1 MQSTLHACRLF
12 AARLFQGLAAR
23 GSFAFAVL
31 GLAVLSAGL
40 VVPAQ
45 AQDAT
50 GVVTGRVQNAVNGS
64 ALNLA
69 RVTVAGTAR
78 EVFTNEYGEYR
89 VAGLPAGE
97 VTLNFSY
104 TGLETQ
110 SIKVNVVAGQEVAQ
124 DVSLASARVTQALR
138 DDQPITLDAF
148 TVTSER
154 ETNAANIAANEQR
167 YSANLKNVV
176 SSDAFGDVTE
186 GNVGE
191 FMKFLPG
198 VSVDYVAADVRTMS
212 VRGFADNF
220 TSISMNGARVA
231 SASSGA
237 SSRSF
242 EFEQVSINN
251 IARVEVSK
259 APTPSMP
266 ADSLGGAVNM
276 ISKNAF
282 ERKGTEFKYR
292 AYLSLNSEDL
302 DVFKK
307 TPGPMDEKTFK
318 ALPGFDFD
326 LTIPFTKNFGVVIT
340 GLSSNQFNEQH
351 RTQTV
356 YNHAQA
362 GATPANPYLQQYV
375 FQDGPKNTFRDSLS
389 VKADWKVAPG
399 HVISANWQSNY
410 YLSQFGNRN
419 YNFNVGT
426 SATSTPSGGQA
437 LTYSPTSV
445 VGAGGRGTLTGEMSF
460 RDKYGLT
467 NAAIL
472 SYRFNGSKWD
482 ADANV
487 NWSKSKTWY
496 RDGGRGHFSS
506 VRTSLIGVNR
516 LAYEGITVDRPSTIR
531 AYNSAG
537 TELDWTNLA
546 NFNITQGRVNPI
558 DAYDQIYGFDASAK
572 RDLDTAFQS
581 AIRAGISI
589 RRQERDIKRWDQT
602 WTYNGLNGSTN
613 ALAFMDTDYV
623 NQDPHFGLPR
633 VNYVDPYLLWS
644 TWQNNPNMFTQTA
657 NQQRDAERFRRNNSQ
672 FVEEVVSAAYVQAE
686 GKFLNNRLTVVTGV
700 RFEKTEDEGRG
711 PLVRGNIGSTAT
723 LAQIQA
729 NIVERGL
736 RVDRSY
742 DDYYP
747 SFHATYEITPDLLA
761 RFAYAKT
768 LGRPDMIS
776 ILPSIRVNTSL
787 TDSLNDGGQGGDVP
801 PATVIWTN
809 GELKPWTS
817 DGVDFALEYY
827 APSGG
832 IVTAGMFRKE
842 IKDFWGTNRGTVTQ
856 AFIDQ
861 FGLEQEALG
870 LTLQTPTNVGDATIS
885 GVEFSVSYP
894 LAFIPAVGKN
904 LTAFANGTKL
914 KLEGAN
920 EADFDKF
927 IEETASWGVTF
938 SRKPVVVSLKQNY
951 RGRQRLSEQVGTQY
965 NAVLVGVP
973 QEPAGGFYREYYAP
987 RIYTDINLE
996 YQFSKRVTAF
1006 ANARNIFN
1014 VRQRLQRYNDLTP
1027 EHARTYRIEEFG
1039 VQFAVGVK
1047 GTW

>member
-1 MQSTLHACRLF
+1 MQPTLHACRHF
-12 AARLFQGLAAR
+12 AARLFQGIPAR
-23 GSFAFAVL
+23 RSFAFAVL
-31 GLAVLSAGL
+31 GLAVLTAGF
-40 VVPAQ
+40 VVPAV
-45 AQDAT
+45 AQDST
-50 GVVTGRVQNAVNGS
+50 GVVTGRVQNAVSGN

-69 RVTVAGTAR
+69 RVTVAGTSR
-78 EVFTNEYGEYR
+78 DYFTNEYGEYR

-97 VTLNFSY
+97 VTLSFSY

-110 SIKVNVVAGQEVAQ
+110 TVKVNVVAGQEAVQ
-124 DVSLASARVTQALR
+124 DVNLSSARVSQSLREDQA
-138 DDQPITLDAF
+138 ITLDAF

-167 YSANLKNVV
+167 YSDNLKNVI
-176 SSDAFGDVTE
+176 SADAFGDVTE

-212 VRGFADNF
+212 IRGFADNF
-220 TSISMNGARVA
+220 TSVSVNGARMA

-237 SSRSF
+237 ASRSF

-251 IARVEVSK
+251 VARVEVSK
-259 APTPSMP
+259 APTPAMP
-266 ADSLGGAVNM
+266 ADSLGGAVNL

-292 AYLSLNSEDL
+292 AYLSANSEDL
-302 DVFKK
+302 DFFKK

-326 LTIPFTKNFGVVIT
+326 LTIPFSKTFGVVIT

-426 SATSTPSGGQA
+426 SATSTPSGG
-437 LTYSPTSV
+437 LPLSYNSSSV
-445 VGAGGRGTLTGEMSF
+445 TGAAGRGTLTGEMSV

-467 NAAIL
+467 NAAVL
-472 SYRFNGSKWD
+472 NYRFTGERWEV
-482 ADANV
+482 DANA
-487 NWSKSKTWY
+487 NYSMSKTWY

-516 LAYEGITVDRPSTIR
+516 LVYEGITEERPSVIR
-531 AYNSAG
+531 AFNSTG
-537 TELDWTNLA
+537 TELDWTNLG

-558 DAYDQIYGFDASAK
+558 DARDTITGIDLNAK
-572 RDLDTAFQS
+572 REFDTTFRS
-581 AIRAGISI
+581 ALKVGVSI
-589 RRQERDIKRWDQT
+589 RQQERDIKRWDQT
-602 WTYNGLNGSTN
+602 WTFNGLNGSTN
-613 ALAFMDTDYV
+613 ALAFMDTDYA

-644 TWQNNPNMFTQTA
+644 TWQNNPSLFTMSAT
-657 NQQRDAERFRRNNSQ
+657 QQRDAERFRRMNSQ
-672 FVEEVVSAAYVQAE
+672 KLEETVTAAYVQGE
-686 GKFLNNRLTVVTGV
+686 FKFMNNRLNVVTGV
-700 RFEKTEDEGRG
+700 RMEKTEDDARG
-711 PLVRGNIGSTAT
+711 PLVLGSTST
-723 LAQIQA
+723 LANVEA
-729 NIVERGL
+729 NVVERGFA
-736 RVDRSY
+736 VSRSY
-742 DDYYP
+742 DDLYP
-747 SFHATYEITPDLLA
+747 SLHATFEITPDLLA
-761 RFAYAKT
+761 RFAYAHT
-768 LGRPDMIS
+768 LGRPDMS
-776 ILPSIRVNTSL
+776 SVLPSVRINDTSA
-787 TDSLNDGGQGGDVP
+787 TFNDGLGNIEP
-801 PATVIWTN
+801 FTVIETN
-809 GELKPWTS
+809 GELAPWQARGL
-817 DGVDFALEYY
+817 DLALEYY

-832 IVTAGMFRKE
+832 IITAGVFRKE
-842 IKDFWGTNRGTVTQ
+842 IEDFWGTLVSSVTQ
-856 AFIDQ
+856 ADIDR
-861 FGLEQEALG
+861 LDLPATSLG
-870 LTLQTPTNVGDATIS
+870 YTLRRPTNVGDATIS
-885 GVEFSVSYP
+885 GAEISVNYP
-894 LAFIPAVGKN
+894 LAFIPGVGKN
-904 LTAFANGTKL
+904 LSAFANGTKL

-927 IEETASWGVTF
+927 ITESASWGITY
-938 SRKPVVVSLKQNY
+938 SRKPVVVALKWNY
-951 RGRQRLSEQVGTQY
+951 RGRQRLEEQSGGQYGVGT
-965 NAVLVGVP
+965 
-973 QEPAGGFYREYYAP
+973 GFREYYAP
-987 RIYTDINLE
+987 RIFTDINAE
-996 YQFSKRVTAF
+996 YQFNKRATLF
-1006 ANARNIFN
+1006 ASARNIFN
-1014 VRQRLQRYNDLTP
+1014 VQQRLQRYNDATP
-1027 EHARTYRIEEFG
+1027 DYARTYRTEEFG

-1047 GTW
+1047 GSW